1 MRITVLGAGAV
12 GLSTAARLAVLGHD
26 VIVIDKDA
34 RRVASL
40 CNGKLPFVEPGLE
53 ALLTAA
59 EHGGQIEFGVDAAM
73 GLKHA
78 EACFIAVSTPE
89 KLGEPCLVHV
99 RQAAEECA
107 RFAPSDCLVLV
118 RSSLTVGT
126 CEALAEQHQREF
138 VAHPELSVRG
148 NLAKKPQRLLA
159 GTRQPAAR
167 QKIAEIYEELLD
179 EGVELSFCPTHE
191 AELRSFADFRRAQ
204 TSEMKAMSLTG

>member
-1 MRITVLGAGAV
+1 MRIAVLGAGAV

-26 VIVIDKDA
+26 VIVIDKNA

-40 CNGKLPFVEPGLE
+40 CNGQLPFSEPGLE

-59 EHGGQIEFGVDAAM
+59 EHAGQIEFGVDAAL

-78 EACFIAVSTPE
+78 KACFIAVSTPE

-107 RFAPSDCLVLV
+107 RFAPADCLTLV
-118 RSSLTVGT
+118 RSSLMVGT
-126 CEALAEQHQREF
+126 CAALAALHDREF
-138 VAHPELSVRG
+138 VPHPELSVRG
-148 NLAKKPQRLLA
+148 NLARKPQRLLA
-159 GTRQPAAR
+159 GTQQAASRQV
-167 QKIAEIYEELLD
+167 IAEIYDELLD
-179 EGVELSFCPTHE
+179 EGVELSFCPPHE

-204 TSEMKAMSLTG
+204 KMEAEALALTA

>member
-1 MRITVLGAGAV
+1 MHIAVLGAGAV

-40 CNGKLPFVEPGLE
+40 CNGRLPFSEPGLE

-59 EHGGQIEFGVDAAM
+59 EHAGQIEFGVDAAI
-73 GLKHA
+73 GLKQA

-89 KLGEPCLVHV
+89 KRGEPCLVHV
-99 RQAAEECA
+99 RHAAEECA
-107 RFAPSDCLVLV
+107 RFAPRDCLVLV

-126 CEALAEQHQREF
+126 CEELAGLHERAF
-138 VAHPELSVRG
+138 VAHPELSTRG
-148 NLAKKPQRLLA
+148 YLARKPQRLLA
-159 GTRQPAAR
+159 GTQQPAAR
-167 QKIAEIYEELLD
+167 QVIAEIYGGLLD
-179 EGVELSFCPTHE
+179 EGVELSFCPSHE

-204 TSEMKAMSLTG
+204 KLEAEVLARTA